1 MEPSNPSPE
10 RPDSVFEATRWT
22 LVMRARGE
30 STESTESR
38 AALSDLC
45 EAYWQPIYQFLRR
58 GGRND
63 DESREL
69 TQEFF
74 ARLLAKGRIGAAA
87 PSLGRF
93 RSYLLGALKRFLA
106 EKWRNERR
114 LKRGGDAVIEALDER
129 GETPGGHQIADP
141 AGDIPD
147 KQFDREWALA
157 IVERGLTAVQAE
169 FVRAGKADRFEV
181 LKPWLV
187 VDDPHRLSQAQAAA
201 TLGMTVGAVKVAI
214 HRLRGAFRGAVEAEV
229 AQTVSNREDLAD
241 ELRYLVEVLS

>member
-1 MEPSNPSPE
+1 MAPRNPSPE
-10 RPDSVFEATRWT
+10 RPDSVFDPTRWT
-22 LVMRARGE
+22 LVMRAREE
-30 STESTESR
+30 STESQ

-58 GGRND
+58 RGRND

-74 ARLLAKGRIGAAA
+74 ARLLAKGHIGGAD

-93 RSYLLGALKRFLA
+93 RSYLLGALKRFMA
-106 EKWRNERR
+106 ERRRNEGR
-114 LKRGGDAVIEALDER
+114 LKRGGGAVIESLDA
-129 GETPGGHQIADP
+129 GGGTPAGHQVADP
-141 AGDIPD
+141 AGGISD
-147 KQFDREWALA
+147 KEFDREWALS
-157 IVERGLTAVQAE
+157 IVDRGLKAVQAE
-169 FVRAGKADRFEV
+169 FARAGKADRFEV

-187 VDDPHRLSQAQAAA
+187 VDDPDRLSQAQAAA

-214 HRLRGAFRGAVEAEV
+214 HRLRGAFRDAIEAEV

-241 ELRYLVEVLS
+241 ELSYLVEVLS

>member
-1 MEPSNPSPE
+1 MDHSNPSPE

-22 LVMRARGE
+22 LVMRAREE
-30 STESTESR
+30 STESQ

-58 GGRND
+58 RGRND

-74 ARLLAKGRIGAAA
+74 ARLLAKGHIGAAD

-93 RSYLLGALKRFLA
+93 RSYLLGALKRFVA
-106 EKWRNERR
+106 EKRRNERR
-114 LKRGGDAVIEALDER
+114 LKRGGEAVIEPLDER
-129 GETPGGHQIADP
+129 GETPGGRQIADP
-141 AGDIPD
+141 TGEIPD
-147 KQFDREWALA
+147 KQFDRGWALA
-157 IVERGLTAVQAE
+157 IVDRGLKAVQAE
-169 FVRAGKADRFEV
+169 FARTGKADRFEV

-187 VDDPHRLSQAQAAA
+187 LDDPDRLSQAQAAA
-201 TLGMTVGAVKVAI
+201 TLGLTVGAVKVAI
-214 HRLRGAFRGAVEAEV
+214 HRLRGAFRDAIEAEV

-241 ELRYLVEVLS
+241 ELSYLVEVLS